1 MQKTEKCGIIEDVR
15 VKKTKRRV
23 YIILIKKLNHG
34 TKEMVKVFSIMAIGL
49 GLIIAIIMIKYKP
62 TYEVNIQGVKLGY
75 VNSKNSFEEKISQEI
90 VNQVGANIDF
100 VQLNVQPEYE
110 LKLMSKNQETN
121 ENEIIAKLK
130 NETSITYKYFAVTLD
145 NDVKSCVNTIDEA
158 KKVVEDI
165 KSEYSNEIELNL
177 QVIEKFTNNL
187 QEINTE
193 TVEVAETELQKAVD
207 LKIEDNNA
215 IKINGIKLAAMP
227 IDSRVNTIVSSRFG
241 EISSVRK
248 SAHKGLD
255 LACAVGTDIKV
266 ISNGTVSFSGYDATG
281 LGYAIK
287 VDHGN
292 GVQTVYGHCSK
303 LYVSVGQTVSAGD
316 IIAAVG
322 STGNSTGPHLHL
334 EIRVNGVPMNPQW
347 YIYN

>member
-1 MQKTEKCGIIEDVR
+1 MICHNCLCVARKFSYNL
-15 VKKTKRRV
+15 TKND
-23 YIILIKKLNHG
+23 L
-34 TKEMVKVFSIMAIGL
+34 TA
-49 GLIIAIIMIKYKP
+49 
-62 TYEVNIQGVKLGY
+62 
-75 VNSKNSFEEKISQEI
+75 SQEKVKTTEEALKAFDG
-90 VNQVGANIDF
+90 VNPAA
-100 VQLNVQPEYE
+100 L
-110 LKLMSKNQETN
+110 NQE
-121 ENEIIAKLK
+121 IAKLK
-130 NETSITYKYFAVTLD
+130 DETSITYKYFAVTLD
-145 NDVKSCVNTIDEA
+145 DEIQASVNTIDEA

-165 KSEYSNEIELNL
+165 KTEYSNQIELNL
-177 QVIEKFTNNL
+177 QVIEKYTNNL

-193 TVEVAETELQKAVD
+193 TIEVAETSLQKAVD

-215 IKINGIKLAAMP
+215 IKVNGIKLAAIP
-227 IDSRVNTIVSSRFG
+227 IDSNVNTIISSRFG
-241 EISSVRK
+241 EVSSVRY

-255 LACAVGTDIKV
+255 IACSQGTDIKV
-266 ISNGTVSFSGYDATG
+266 IADGTVTFSGYDNTG

-303 LYVSVGQTVSAGD
+303 LYATVGQTVTAGE
-316 IIAAVG
+316 IISAVG

>member
-1 MQKTEKCGIIEDVR
+1 M
-15 VKKTKRRV
+15 
-23 YIILIKKLNHG
+23 
-34 TKEMVKVFSIMAIGL
+34 MKVFSIMAIGL
-49 GLIIAIIMIKYKP
+49 GLIIAIILIKYKP
-62 TYEVNIQGVKLGY
+62 TYEVKIQGVKLGY
-75 VNSKNSFEEKISQEI
+75 VNSKKSFEEKISEEI

-100 VQLNVQPEYE
+100 VVLNAQPEYE

-121 ENEIIAKLK
+121 EDEIITKLK
-130 NETSITYKYFAVTLD
+130 DETSITYKYFAVTLD
-145 NDVKSCVNTIDEA
+145 DKTQSCVNTLEEA
-158 KKVVEDI
+158 KKVVDDI
-165 KSEYSNEIELNL
+165 KAEYSNEIELNL
-177 QVIEKFTNNL
+177 QVIEKYTNNL

-193 TVEVAETELQKAVD
+193 PIEVAETSLQKAVD

-215 IKINGIKLAAMP
+215 IKVNGIKLSAMP
-227 IDSRVNTIVSSRFG
+227 IDSNVRTIISSRFG
-241 EISSVRK
+241 EVSTIRS

-255 LACAVGTDIKV
+255 IACATGTDIKV
-266 ISNGTVSFSGYDATG
+266 LATGTVVFSGYDKNG

-303 LYVSVGQTVSAGD
+303 LYAKVGQTVTAGD
-316 IIAAVG
+316 VIAAVG

-334 EIRVNGVPMNPQW
+334 EIRVNGVAMNPQW